1 MEKMDLLLMAMAIIV
16 LIFSLY
22 ICQLKAQIKYIM
34 AILNMHREIIHGC
47 INSLETQDK
56 INNEFKKAIKSDN

>member
-1 MEKMDLLLMAMAIIV
+1 MVII
-16 LIFSLY
+16 
-22 ICQLKAQIKYIM
+22 
-34 AILNMHREIIHGC
+34 NMHSEIIHGC

>member
-34 AILNMHREIIHGC
+34 AILNMHSEIIHGC
-47 INSLETQDK
+47 INSLESQDK
-56 INNEFKKAIKSDN
+56 INNEFKKAIKGNN